1 MGLMGSWHGFNF
13 EVSPS
18 VVRGFTGLTIKGGSE
33 TEDKV
38 SEKQKYVERKNSSV
52 TEISMSVGL
61 NTYLGCNVR
70 DEAIAFI
77 DTAMEGASNYF
88 YVGGKKLV
96 CYKLML
102 TQAEIAETMIA
113 PNGTWVSCRV
123 NLTFRQ
129 CEKNGNLP
137 PVSSGGSGEKGGT
150 STSKKKTVSDAATG
164 SLEGGSTTGTD
175 AKSGGLDRAYQGV
188 MKTVGLA
195 KVYSVT
201 ALGSGKPNLTM
212 NAMR

>member
-38 SEKQKYVERKNSSV
+38 SEKQKYVERKNSSA

-137 PVSSGGSGEKGGT
+137 PVSSGGSGGK
-150 STSKKKTVSDAATG
+150 STSGTTKKQTVTDASTG
-164 SLEGGSTTGTD
+164 APKGAGTGTNTQ
-175 AKSGGLDRAYQGV
+175 AGGLDRAYQSV
-188 MKTVGLA
+188 MKTTSAGKA
-195 KVYSVT
+195 YSVVVFGSAKPFATT
-201 ALGSGKPNLTM
+201 AIK
-212 NAMR
+212 